1 MRERWREAWHRLS
14 RFVARHQGLFWTLH
28 SLWALGW
35 GVAFL
40 LVGGKRSDLLRWGLA
55 SIGVVWATGLALPAL
70 LRGPWIPE
78 GRKEV
83 ARRAILWGQKWLLQ
97 GLAFFVLPLY
107 HRSATYPSRNSAFVG
122 VLFLAAL
129 AATID
134 VVYDEFVARRRWLF
148 GVFLSFVAFACVN
161 LTLPMVFRIGGRV
174 TLGASALVAA
184 AVFLSFWGR
193 SAPAGGRTLRG
204 LQVAAVGV
212 LFFSLV
218 AFGRAWVP
226 PAPLRLVSARFGTAL
241 APGDL
246 DVSEPLS
253 SLPPSPALRLHLV
266 AAVQAPAGLAEGV
279 RHSWSVDGEEV
290 YTSRPI
296 EVTGGRAKGFRSR
309 STVTLRGLVSG
320 QVVRVEVETTSGQLV
335 GRVSLPVR

>member
-1 MRERWREAWHRLS
+1 MREGWRESWDRLG

-40 LVGGKRSDLLRWGLA
+40 VVGGKRSDLLRWGLA

-78 GRKEV
+78 RRKEA
-83 ARRAILWGQKWLLQ
+83 ARKAVLWGQKWLLQ
-97 GLAFFVLPLY
+97 GLAFFILPLY
-107 HRSATYPSRNSAFVG
+107 HRSATYPSRNSVFVG
-122 VLFLAAL
+122 VLVLAAL
-129 AATID
+129 AATVD
-134 VVYDEFVARRRWLF
+134 VVYDEVVARRRWLF

-174 TLGASALVAA
+174 TLAASALVAT
-184 AVFLSFWGR
+184 AVFLSFWAR
-193 SAPAGGRTLRG
+193 SAPGGGRARHG

-226 PAPLRLVSARFGTAL
+226 PAPLRLVSARFGTSL
-241 APGDL
+241 QPGGL
-246 DVSEPLS
+246 DVGEPLA
-253 SLPPSPALRLHLV
+253 SLSPSPALRLHV
-266 AAVQAPAGLAEGV
+266 IAAVQAPAGLAEGV
-279 RHSWSVDGEEV
+279 RHAWSVDGEAV

-296 EVTGGRAKGFRSR
+296 EVTGGRARGFRSR
-309 STVTLRGLVSG
+309 SSVTLRGLRPG

-335 GRVSLPVR
+335 GRASLPVR